1 MSSVYNILKSTTL
14 ESNMSLHGMHMDCTK
29 SVAIFISGVLASSM
43 VHTLMVISPR
53 TQASIHAV
61 FVCINTCTWSNGLF
75 DAWLDGF
82 LLHVRKH
89 VDDDLPTPLYHAKDW
104 WPLSVQ
110 CATATL
116 AFASVATPCSPLVL
130 YHFRLSFMACNHLH
144 FVALHLV

>member
-1 MSSVYNILKSTTL
+1 MGTKPTPQ
-14 ESNMSLHGMHMDCTK
+14 ERPKAFHGIHMDFTK

-53 TQASIHAV
+53 TQASINAV
-61 FVCINTCTWSNGLF
+61 FVCLHKCTWSNGFF
-75 DAWLDGF
+75 DEWLDGF

-89 VDDDLPTPLYHAKDW
+89 VDDDLTTPLYHAKDW

-116 AFASVATPCSPLVL
+116 AFESVATPCSPLVL
-130 YHFRLSFMACNHLH
+130 YHFRLSFMACNPIR